1 MVGLVYLVE
10 LVYLVDAQ
18 ARDDRGGVRG
28 KKEHEDVRG
37 VGHGY
42 LPQLHLLR
50 AHAAQA
56 RQRLGE
62 AQRRNATGHRVCL
75 ASLVRRKH
83 AAGRRA
89 TVPDDEVGAIQ
100 QRMAAGARRVAR
112 TVEQLGKM
120 ITIHVTDSTL
130 EATKRGTQRETG
142 LASTVDLPPNFTQSA
157 WRGARCAS
165 LGPVTLVWVSR
176 CLASA

>member
-1 MVGLVYLVE
+1 MYVVTLVYLVTLYMVRLVYLVE
-10 LVYLVDAQ
+10 LVYLVDPQ

-28 KKEHEDVRG
+28 QKEHEDVRWI
-37 VGHGY
+37 GHGY

-56 RQRLGE
+56 RQRFGE
-62 AQRRNATGHRVCL
+62 PQGGNTPGHRVRL
-75 ASLVRRKH
+75 TALVRRKH

-89 TVPDDEVGAIQ
+89 TVPDDELGAIE

-120 ITIHVTDSTL
+120 ITIHVTDSTP
-130 EATKRGTQRETG
+130 EATKRE
-142 LASTVDLPPNFTQSA
+142 PSA
-157 WRGARCAS
+157 RPAWDP
-165 LGPVTLVWVSR
+165 LWT
-176 CLASA
+176 